1 VDVLVTGG
9 AGFIGSNL
17 VRSLSASGSQVRVL
31 DDLSTGSLDNF
42 GDVGGRIEFVRGDV
56 RDLAMVRDAVAGVRV
71 VYHLAALPTVGRS
84 VKDPIGTDAVN
95 AGGTLNVLVAA
106 RDAGVRRVVYASS
119 SSIFGDTPTLP
130 KQEEMPPDPRSPYAA
145 SKLAGEGHCRAFTRT
160 FGLETVSLRF
170 FNVFGPRQDPAS
182 NYAAV
187 IPRFI
192 DRMLAGDPP
201 VVLGDGRQSRDF
213 TFVAN
218 AVDACMLA
226 AAAKP
231 APSGEIVNIG
241 SGERVSILELIGLIN
256 SYLGTQIKPVFE
268 GPRPG
273 DVRHSLA
280 AIDKARRLI
289 GYRPLVSIRE
299 GLAETIAWLT
309 QPATTGSAPRP
320 VRTI

>member
-1 VDVLVTGG
+1 MDVLVTGG
-9 AGFIGSNL
+9 AGFIGSSL
-17 VRSLSASGSQVRVL
+17 VRSLSASGSQVRVF

-56 RDLAMVRDAVAGVRV
+56 RDLAIVRDVVEGVRV

-145 SKLAGEGHCRAFTRT
+145 SKLAGEGYCRAFTRT

-182 NYAAV
+182 DYAAV

-201 VVLGDGRQSRDF
+201 VVLGDGQQSRDF

-218 AVDACMLA
+218 AVDACILA
-226 AAAKP
+226 AAAQP

-256 SYLGTQIKPVFE
+256 SYLGTQIEPVFE

-309 QPATTGSAPRP
+309 QPATARSTPRP
-320 VRTI
+320 VRSV

>member
-56 RDLAMVRDAVAGVRV
+56 RDLAIVRAAVGGVRV

-106 RDAGVRRVVYASS
+106 RDAGVNRVVYASS
-119 SSIFGDTPTLP
+119 SSIFGNTPTLP

-145 SKLAGEGHCRAFTRT
+145 SKLAGEGHCRAFSRT

-182 NYAAV
+182 DYAAV

-218 AVDACMLA
+218 AVDACILA

-256 SYLGTQIKPVFE
+256 SHLGTQIEPVFQS
-268 GPRPG
+268 PRPG

-309 QPATTGSAPRP
+309 QPATSGSAPSP